1 MIARH
6 TVTILSEQRGPQM
19 TQGNLHKIKAARQ
32 RSVLCR
38 LMIDIMRSL
47 HGAYAP
53 TTEPLA
59 ARRIAACPFRACRAV
74 IDG

>member
-59 ARRIAACPFRACRAV
+59 ARADS
-74 IDG
+74 DGFHA